1 MSDEIKLRKGTAASW
16 ANVNPVLATGEPGF
30 ESDTK
35 KLKFGDGSAA
45 WNDLAYF
52 ALDGGDLDVRIL
64 SINSQFDFGGT
75 TINMNDHFEEGTQ
88 PIALTGETG
97 EELIVPE

>member
-16 ANVNPVLATGEPGF
+16 ASVNPVLAAGEPGF

-35 KLKFGDGSAA
+35 KLKFGNGSAA

-52 ALDGGDLDVRIL
+52 ALDGGNLDVRTL

-75 TINMNDHFEEGTQ
+75 TINMNDHFDEGAQ
-88 PIALTGETG
+88 PVALTGETG
-97 EELIVPE
+97 ETIIVPE